1 MPAEFS
7 PMDGGEGH
15 FAARLRK
22 KSTAYKTDSI
32 ILKKNKNDKMLE
44 NAFKFYDQIFIGR
57 PFGER
62 LEIVNNKIII
72 LPEYYNF
79 NTNGLNVLRAGV
91 ILGEILKNRIEPHH
105 SAFAAAKPEECT
117 SVAD

>member
-1 MPAEFS
+1 MPQGS
-7 PMDGGEGH
+7 GKRVRH
-15 FAARLRK
+15 
-22 KSTAYKTDSI
+22 YKTDSI

-91 ILGEILKNRIEPHH
+91 ILGEIQ
-105 SAFAAAKPEECT
+105 
-117 SVAD
+117 